1 MRVVLYSIYVSVHVF
16 LSCLCMCTWGHSDEI
31 APPRRARYKTRRS
44 EFSLTEWVCTL
55 ADATAMHAERMYMR
69 SMCGSVYYIRV
80 CMVFVWYVCRGCADA
95 CIVYLADIV
104 CLDHVD
110 AGYASSSSFVAIR
123 AIPTGVW
130 RGAL

>member
-55 ADATAMHAERMYMR
+55 ADATAMQPL
-69 SMCGSVYYIRV
+69 
-80 CMVFVWYVCRGCADA
+80 CMPSACTCVVCADR
-95 CIVYLADIV
+95 CITYVFAWCSYGMYAVYV
-104 CLDHVD
+104 RMRV
-110 AGYASSSSFVAIR
+110 
-123 AIPTGVW
+123 
-130 RGAL
+130 